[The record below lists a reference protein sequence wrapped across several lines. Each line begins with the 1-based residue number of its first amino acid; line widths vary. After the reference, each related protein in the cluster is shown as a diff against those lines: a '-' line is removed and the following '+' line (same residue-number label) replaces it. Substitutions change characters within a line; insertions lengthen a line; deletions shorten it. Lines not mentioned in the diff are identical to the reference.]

1 MRALIKYEN
10 KIINTLLQQ
19 LYKQYVINKIIFDL
33 KQNIYQKKFFINLKK
48 KSKEVKI
55 KILKKIS
62 LNCKC
67 A

>member
-10 KIINTLLQQ
+10 KITNTLLQQ
-19 LYKQYVINKIIFDL
+19 LCKQYVINKIIFDF
-33 KQNIYQKKFFINLKK
+33 KQNIYKKKFFINLKK
-48 KSKEVKI
+48 ESKEVKI

-62 LNCKC
+62 LSCKC